1 MEENIYKDLSS
12 PKSKEFEKLL
22 NIEFSKSQ
30 ISEGKIADGTITKI
44 TNKLVFLELPGA
56 KSEGTLDI
64 SEMKLLKEEGD
75 LKVGA
80 KISVLVVKLE
90 DKKGDLIISREKA
103 RKLKSW
109 KQLEKAFENKE
120 EVTGMI
126 VSKIKG
132 GFICE
137 IQSSLCFL
145 PGSQVDLKPLK
156 SVQHLMR
163 QPQKFMIVKCD
174 KIRGNIVVSR
184 RAILENMKNAS
195 KGEVLSKFNE
205 GDIVEGTVK
214 GITDYG
220 VFFDLNEIDCMTHI
234 NECSWSRIGH
244 PEELFTIGQKQKL
257 KIIKIDTENKKIS
270 TSVKML
276 TPDPFET
283 KINDYKVGGTY
294 PATVMKITDYGVFL
308 SLEEGLEGLCHSSEL
323 SHTKKNISVKKL
335 LSLSQKLEVMIMEID
350 VKKRRISL
358 SYKNTQPNPWKKF
371 EKEFPVG
378 SKVEGTIKNITEF
391 ALFVSIKDF
400 NLDAMVH
407 YKDISYEE
415 SEEDLK
421 KYKKDDPITAKV
433 LECNQGNEKI
443 RLGLKQL
450 LPDPLDYF
458 KDKKKK
464 KDIITVI
471 VLEALDNGIKVAPDG
486 CPMKILIKKN
496 QIAID
501 KEDQRTSRYN
511 KGDRVDCMLQDL
523 DLKKRKVSL
532 SIKML
537 EEEQTKEAI
546 KRYGSVDSGRSL
558 PFSDLPK
565 TLMKKSKKEEK

>member
-1 MEENIYKDLSS
+1 MEEIYKDLSS

-22 NIEFSKSQ
+22 NTEFSKSQ

-44 TNKLVFLELPGA
+44 TNKLIFLELPGA

-64 SEMKLLKEEGD
+64 NEMKLLKEEGN
-75 LKVGA
+75 LKVGS

-103 RKLKSW
+103 KKIKSW
-109 KQLEKAFENKE
+109 KQLEKAFENNE
-120 EVTGMI
+120 EVQGRI
-126 VSKIKG
+126 ISKIKG
-132 GFICE
+132 GFVVDV
-137 IQSSLCFL
+137 QSSMCFL
-145 PGSQVDLKPLK
+145 PGSQVDLKPQK
-156 SVQHLMR
+156 NINHLM
-163 QPQKFMIVKCD
+163 QEPLKFMIVKCD

-184 RAILENMKNAS
+184 RAVLENMKNAS
-195 KGEVLSKFNE
+195 KEEVLSKFNE

-220 VFFDLNEIDCMTHI
+220 VFFDLNGIDCMTHI

-276 TPDPFET
+276 TPDPFNT
-283 KINDYKVGGTY
+283 KINNYKVGKIY
-294 PATVMKITDYGVFL
+294 PAEVRKITDYGVFL
-308 SLEEGLEGLCHSSEL
+308 SLEEGLEGLCHQSEL
-323 SHTKKNISVKKL
+323 THIKKNISAKKL
-335 LSLSQKLEVMIMEID
+335 LSLSQKIEVMIMEID

-391 ALFVSIKDF
+391 ALFININDF
-400 NLDAMVH
+400 DLDGMIH

-415 SEEDLK
+415 SVEELE
-421 KYKKDDPITAKV
+421 KYKKNDPITAKV
-433 LECNQGNEKI
+433 LEHNQEKI

-450 LPDPLDYF
+450 LPDPIDYF
-458 KDKKKK
+458 KDKKE

-471 VLEALDNGIKVAPDG
+471 VLETLDNGIKVKPDG

-496 QIAID
+496 QIAIN
-501 KEDQRTSRYN
+501 KEDQRTNRFN
-511 KGDRVDCMLQDL
+511 KGDKVDCMLLDL

-532 SIKML
+532 SIKIL

-558 PFSDLPK
+558 PFAELPK
-565 TLMKKSKKEEK
+565 TLKKKNKTKEK

>member
-1 MEENIYKDLSS
+1 MEEIYKDLSS
-12 PKSKEFEKLL
+12 TKSKEFEKLL
-22 NIEFSKSQ
+22 NTEFSKSQ
-30 ISEGKIADGTITKI
+30 ISEGKITDGIITKI

-64 SEMKLLKEEGD
+64 NEMKLLKEEEN
-75 LKVGA
+75 LKVGS
-80 KISVLVVKLE
+80 KVSVLVVKLE

-103 RKLKSW
+103 KKIKSW
-109 KQLEKAFENKE
+109 KQLEKAFEEKKE
-120 EVTGMI
+120 VQGRI
-126 VSKIKG
+126 ISKIKG
-132 GFICE
+132 GFVVDV
-137 IQSSLCFL
+137 QSSMCFL
-145 PGSQVDLKPLK
+145 PGSQVDLKPQK
-156 SVQHLMR
+156 NINHLMKE
-163 QPQKFMIVKCD
+163 PLKFMIVKCD
-174 KIRGNIVVSR
+174 KVRGNIVVSR

-195 KGEVLSKFNE
+195 KEEVLSKFNE

-220 VFFDLNEIDCMTHI
+220 VFFDLNGIDCMTHI

-276 TPDPFET
+276 TPDPFNT
-283 KINDYKVGGTY
+283 KINNYKVGKIY
-294 PATVMKITDYGVFL
+294 PAEVRKITDYGVFL
-308 SLEEGLEGLCHSSEL
+308 SLEEGLEGLCHQSEL
-323 SHTKKNISVKKL
+323 THIKKNISAKKL
-335 LSLSQKLEVMIMEID
+335 LSLSQKIDVMIMEID

-371 EKEFPVG
+371 EKEFPVD

-391 ALFVSIKDF
+391 ALFININDF
-400 NLDAMVH
+400 DLVGMIH

-415 SEEDLK
+415 SAEELN
-421 KYKKDDPITAKV
+421 KYKKNDPITAKV
-433 LECNQGNEKI
+433 LEHDQEKV

-450 LPDPLDYF
+450 LPDPIDYF
-458 KDKKKK
+458 KDKKK

-471 VLEALDNGIKVAPDG
+471 ILETLDNGIKVKPDG
-486 CPMKILIKKN
+486 CPMKILIKKK
-496 QIAID
+496 QIAVD
-501 KEDQRTSRYN
+501 KEDQRTNRFN
-511 KGDRVDCMLQDL
+511 KGDKVDCMLLDL
-523 DLKKRKVSL
+523 DLRKRKVSL

-558 PFSDLPK
+558 PFAGLPK
-565 TLMKKSKKEEK
+565 TLKKKNETKEK

>member
-1 MEENIYKDLSS
+1 MEEIYKDLSS

-22 NIEFSKSQ
+22 NTEFSKSQ
-30 ISEGKIADGTITKI
+30 ISEGKIVDGTITKI
-44 TNKLVFLELPGA
+44 TNKLIFLELPGA

-64 SEMKLLKEEGD
+64 NEMKLLKEEGN
-75 LKVGA
+75 LKVGS

-103 RKLKSW
+103 KKIKSW
-109 KQLEKAFENKE
+109 KQLEKAFENNE
-120 EVTGMI
+120 EVQGRI
-126 VSKIKG
+126 ISKIKG
-132 GFICE
+132 GFVVD
-137 IQSSLCFL
+137 IQSSMCFL
-145 PGSQVDLKPLK
+145 PGSQVDLKPQK
-156 SVQHLMR
+156 NINHLMKE
-163 QPQKFMIVKCD
+163 PLKFMIVKCD

-184 RAILENMKNAS
+184 RAVLENMKNAS
-195 KGEVLSKFNE
+195 KEEVLSKFNE

-220 VFFDLNEIDCMTHI
+220 VFFDLNGIDCMTHI

-257 KIIKIDTENKKIS
+257 KIIKIDTENKQIS

-276 TPDPFET
+276 TPDPFNT
-283 KINDYKVGGTY
+283 KINNYKVGKIY
-294 PATVMKITDYGVFL
+294 PAEVRKITDYGVFL
-308 SLEEGLEGLCHSSEL
+308 SLEEGLEGLCHQSEL
-323 SHTKKNISVKKL
+323 THIKKNISAKKL
-335 LSLSQKLEVMIMEID
+335 LSLSQKIEVMIMEID

-391 ALFVSIKDF
+391 ALFININDF
-400 NLDAMVH
+400 DLDGMIH

-415 SEEDLK
+415 SVEELE
-421 KYKKDDPITAKV
+421 KYKKNDPITAKV
-433 LECNQGNEKI
+433 LEHNQEKI

-450 LPDPLDYF
+450 LPDPIDYF
-458 KDKKKK
+458 KDKKE

-471 VLEALDNGIKVAPDG
+471 VLETLDNGIKVKPDG

-496 QIAID
+496 QIAIN
-501 KEDQRTSRYN
+501 KEDQRTNRFN
-511 KGDRVDCMLQDL
+511 KGDKVDCMLLDL

-532 SIKML
+532 SIKIL

-558 PFSDLPK
+558 PFAELPK
-565 TLMKKSKKEEK
+565 TLKKKNKTKEK

>member
-1 MEENIYKDLSS
+1 MEEIYKDLSS

-22 NIEFSKSQ
+22 NTEFSKSQ

-44 TNKLVFLELPGA
+44 TNKLIFLELPGA

-64 SEMKLLKEEGD
+64 NEMKLLKEEGN
-75 LKVGA
+75 LKVGS

-103 RKLKSW
+103 KKIKSW
-109 KQLEKAFENKE
+109 KQLEKSFENNE
-120 EVTGMI
+120 EVQGRI
-126 VSKIKG
+126 ISKIKG
-132 GFICE
+132 GFVVD
-137 IQSSLCFL
+137 IQSSMCFL
-145 PGSQVDLKPLK
+145 PGSQVDLKPQK
-156 SVQHLMR
+156 NINHLMKE
-163 QPQKFMIVKCD
+163 PLKFMIVKCD

-184 RAILENMKNAS
+184 RAVLENIKNAS
-195 KGEVLSKFNE
+195 KDEVLSKFNE

-220 VFFDLNEIDCMTHI
+220 VFFDLNGIDCMTHI

-276 TPDPFET
+276 TPDPFNT
-283 KINDYKVGGTY
+283 KINNYKVGKIY
-294 PATVMKITDYGVFL
+294 PAEVRKITDYGVFL
-308 SLEEGLEGLCHSSEL
+308 SLEEGLEGLCHQSEL
-323 SHTKKNISVKKL
+323 THIKKNISAKKL
-335 LSLSQKLEVMIMEID
+335 LSLSQKIEVMIMEID

-391 ALFVSIKDF
+391 ALFININDF
-400 NLDAMVH
+400 DLDGMIH

-415 SEEDLK
+415 SVEELE
-421 KYKKDDPITAKV
+421 KYKKNDPITAKV
-433 LECNQGNEKI
+433 LEHNQEKI

-450 LPDPLDYF
+450 LPDPIDYF
-458 KDKKKK
+458 KDKKE

-471 VLEALDNGIKVAPDG
+471 VLETLDNGIKVKPDG

-496 QIAID
+496 QIAIN
-501 KEDQRTSRYN
+501 KEDQRTNRFN
-511 KGDRVDCMLQDL
+511 KGDKVDCMLLDL

-532 SIKML
+532 SIKIL

-558 PFSDLPK
+558 PFAELPK
-565 TLMKKSKKEEK
+565 TLKKKNKTKEK

>member
-1 MEENIYKDLSS
+1 MEEIYKDLSS

-22 NIEFSKSQ
+22 NTEFSKSQ

-44 TNKLVFLELPGA
+44 TNKLIFLELPGA

-64 SEMKLLKEEGD
+64 NEMKLLKEEGN
-75 LKVGA
+75 LKVGS
-80 KISVLVVKLE
+80 KISVLVVRLE

-103 RKLKSW
+103 KKIKSW
-109 KQLEKAFENKE
+109 KQLEKAFENNE
-120 EVTGMI
+120 EVQGRI
-126 VSKIKG
+126 ISKIKG
-132 GFICE
+132 GFVVDV
-137 IQSSLCFL
+137 QSSMCFL
-145 PGSQVDLKPLK
+145 PGSQVDLKPQK
-156 SVQHLMR
+156 NINHLMKE
-163 QPQKFMIVKCD
+163 PLKFMIVKCD

-184 RAILENMKNAS
+184 RAVLENMKNAS
-195 KGEVLSKFNE
+195 KEEVLNKFNE

-220 VFFDLNEIDCMTHI
+220 VFFDLNGIDCMTHI

-276 TPDPFET
+276 TPDPFNT
-283 KINDYKVGGTY
+283 KINNYKVGKIY
-294 PATVMKITDYGVFL
+294 PAEVRKITDYGVFL
-308 SLEEGLEGLCHSSEL
+308 SLEEGLEGLCHQSEL
-323 SHTKKNISVKKL
+323 THIKKNISAKKL
-335 LSLSQKLEVMIMEID
+335 LSLSQKIEVMIMEID

-391 ALFVSIKDF
+391 ALFVNIND
-400 NLDAMVH
+400 LDLDGMIH

-415 SEEDLK
+415 SVEELE
-421 KYKKDDPITAKV
+421 KYKKNDPITAKV
-433 LECNQGNEKI
+433 LEHNQEKI
-443 RLGLKQL
+443 KLGLKQL
-450 LPDPLDYF
+450 LPDPIDYF
-458 KDKKKK
+458 KNKNK

-471 VLEALDNGIKVAPDG
+471 VLETLDNGIKVKPDG

-496 QIAID
+496 QIAIN
-501 KEDQRTSRYN
+501 KEDQRTNRFN
-511 KGDRVDCMLQDL
+511 KGDKVDCMLLDL

-532 SIKML
+532 SIKIL

-558 PFSDLPK
+558 PFAELPK
-565 TLMKKSKKEEK
+565 TLKKKNKTKEK

>member
-1 MEENIYKDLSS
+1 MEEIYKDLSS

-22 NIEFSKSQ
+22 NTEFSKSQ

-44 TNKLVFLELPGA
+44 TNKLIFLELPGA

-64 SEMKLLKEEGD
+64 NEMKLLKEEGN
-75 LKVGA
+75 LKVGS

-90 DKKGDLIISREKA
+90 DKKGDLVISREKA
-103 RKLKSW
+103 KKIKSW
-109 KQLEKAFENKE
+109 KQLEKAFENNE
-120 EVTGMI
+120 EVQGRI
-126 VSKIKG
+126 ISKIKG
-132 GFICE
+132 GFVVDVR
-137 IQSSLCFL
+137 SSMCFL
-145 PGSQVDLKPLK
+145 PGSQVDLKPQK
-156 SVQHLMR
+156 NINHLMKE
-163 QPQKFMIVKCD
+163 PLKFMIVKCD

-184 RAILENMKNAS
+184 RAVLENMKNAS
-195 KGEVLSKFNE
+195 KEEVLSKFNE

-220 VFFDLNEIDCMTHI
+220 VFFDLNGIDCMTHI
-234 NECSWSRIGH
+234 NECSWSRISH
-244 PEELFTIGQKQKL
+244 PDELFTIGQKQKL

-276 TPDPFET
+276 TPDPFNT
-283 KINDYKVGGTY
+283 KINNYKVGKIY
-294 PATVMKITDYGVFL
+294 PAEVRKITDYGVFL
-308 SLEEGLEGLCHSSEL
+308 SLEEGLEGLCHQSEL
-323 SHTKKNISVKKL
+323 THIKKNISAKKL
-335 LSLSQKLEVMIMEID
+335 LSLSQKIEVMIMEID

-391 ALFVSIKDF
+391 ALFININDF
-400 NLDAMVH
+400 DLDGMIH

-415 SEEDLK
+415 SVEELE
-421 KYKKDDPITAKV
+421 KYKKNDPITAKV
-433 LECNQGNEKI
+433 LEHNQEKI

-450 LPDPLDYF
+450 LPDPIDYF
-458 KDKKKK
+458 KDKKE

-471 VLEALDNGIKVAPDG
+471 VLETLDNGIKVKPDG

-496 QIAID
+496 QIAIN
-501 KEDQRTSRYN
+501 KEDQRTNRFN
-511 KGDRVDCMLQDL
+511 KGDKVDCMLLDL

-558 PFSDLPK
+558 PFAELPK
-565 TLMKKSKKEEK
+565 TLKKKNKTKEK

>member
-1 MEENIYKDLSS
+1 MEEIYKDLSS

-22 NIEFSKSQ
+22 NTEFSKSQ

-44 TNKLVFLELPGA
+44 TNKLIFLELPGA

-64 SEMKLLKEEGD
+64 NEMKLLKEEGN
-75 LKVGA
+75 LKVGS

-103 RKLKSW
+103 KKIKSW
-109 KQLEKAFENKE
+109 KQLEKAFENNE
-120 EVTGMI
+120 EVQGRI
-126 VSKIKG
+126 ISKIKG
-132 GFICE
+132 GFVVDV
-137 IQSSLCFL
+137 QSSMCFL
-145 PGSQVDLKPLK
+145 PGSQVDLKPQK
-156 SVQHLMR
+156 NINHLMKE
-163 QPQKFMIVKCD
+163 PLKFMIVKCD

-184 RAILENMKNAS
+184 RAVLENMKNAS
-195 KGEVLSKFNE
+195 KEEVLSKFNE

-220 VFFDLNEIDCMTHI
+220 VFFDLNGIDCMTHI

-276 TPDPFET
+276 TPDPFNT
-283 KINDYKVGGTY
+283 KINNYKVGKIY
-294 PATVMKITDYGVFL
+294 PAEVRKITDYGVFL
-308 SLEEGLEGLCHSSEL
+308 SLEEGLEGLCHQSEL
-323 SHTKKNISVKKL
+323 THIKKNISAKKL
-335 LSLSQKLEVMIMEID
+335 LSLSQKIEVMIMEID

-391 ALFVSIKDF
+391 ALFININDF
-400 NLDAMVH
+400 DLDGMIH

-415 SEEDLK
+415 SVEELE
-421 KYKKDDPITAKV
+421 KYKKNDPITAKV
-433 LECNQGNEKI
+433 LEYNQEKI

-450 LPDPLDYF
+450 LPDPIDYF
-458 KDKKKK
+458 KDKKK

-471 VLEALDNGIKVAPDG
+471 VLETLDNGIKVKPDG

-496 QIAID
+496 QIAIN
-501 KEDQRTSRYN
+501 KEDQRTNRFN
-511 KGDRVDCMLQDL
+511 KGDKVDCMLLDL

-532 SIKML
+532 SIKIL

-558 PFSDLPK
+558 PFAELPK
-565 TLMKKSKKEEK
+565 TLKKKNKTKEK

>member
-1 MEENIYKDLSS
+1 MEEIYKDLSS

-22 NIEFSKSQ
+22 NTEFSKSQ

-44 TNKLVFLELPGA
+44 TNKLIFLELPGA

-64 SEMKLLKEEGD
+64 NEMKLLKEEGN
-75 LKVGA
+75 LKVGS

-90 DKKGDLIISREKA
+90 DKKGDLVISREKA
-103 RKLKSW
+103 KKIKSW
-109 KQLEKAFENKE
+109 KKLEKAFENNE
-120 EVTGMI
+120 EVQGRI
-126 VSKIKG
+126 ISKIKG
-132 GFICE
+132 GFVVDV
-137 IQSSLCFL
+137 QSSMCFL
-145 PGSQVDLKPLK
+145 PGSQVDLKPQK
-156 SVQHLMR
+156 NINHLMKE
-163 QPQKFMIVKCD
+163 PLKFMIVKCD

-184 RAILENMKNAS
+184 RAVLENIKNAS
-195 KGEVLSKFNE
+195 KEEVLSKFNE

-220 VFFDLNEIDCMTHI
+220 VFFDLNGIDCMTHI

-276 TPDPFET
+276 TPDPFNT
-283 KINDYKVGGTY
+283 KINNYKVGKIY
-294 PATVMKITDYGVFL
+294 PAEVRKITDYGVFL
-308 SLEEGLEGLCHSSEL
+308 SLEEGLEGLCHQSEL
-323 SHTKKNISVKKL
+323 THIKKNISAKKL
-335 LSLSQKLEVMIMEID
+335 LSLSQKIEVMIMEID

-378 SKVEGTIKNITEF
+378 SKVEGTIKSITEF
-391 ALFVSIKDF
+391 ALFININDF
-400 NLDAMVH
+400 DLDGMIH

-415 SEEDLK
+415 SAEELK
-421 KYKKDDPITAKV
+421 KYKKDAPITAKV
-433 LECNQGNEKI
+433 VEHNQEKI

-450 LPDPLDYF
+450 LPDPIDYF
-458 KDKKKK
+458 KDKKE

-471 VLEALDNGIKVAPDG
+471 VLEALDNGIKVKPDG
-486 CPMKILIKKN
+486 CPMEILIKKN
-496 QIAID
+496 QIAIN
-501 KEDQRTSRYN
+501 KEDQRTNRFN
-511 KGDRVDCMLQDL
+511 KGDKVDCMLLDL

-532 SIKML
+532 SIKIL

-546 KRYGSVDSGRSL
+546 KRYGSIDSGKSL
-558 PFSDLPK
+558 PFAELPNTLKKKNK
-565 TLMKKSKKEEK
+565 TKEK

>member
-1 MEENIYKDLSS
+1 MEEIYKDLSS

-22 NIEFSKSQ
+22 NTEFSKSQ

-44 TNKLVFLELPGA
+44 TNKLIFLELPGA

-64 SEMKLLKEEGD
+64 NEMKLLKEEGN
-75 LKVGA
+75 LKVGS

-103 RKLKSW
+103 KKIKSW
-109 KQLEKAFENKE
+109 KQLEKAFENNE
-120 EVTGMI
+120 EVRGRI
-126 VSKIKG
+126 ISKIKG
-132 GFICE
+132 GFVVDV
-137 IQSSLCFL
+137 QSSMCFL
-145 PGSQVDLKPLK
+145 PGSQVDLKPQK
-156 SVQHLMR
+156 NINHLMKE
-163 QPQKFMIVKCD
+163 PLKFMIVKCD

-184 RAILENMKNAS
+184 RAVLENIKNAS
-195 KGEVLSKFNE
+195 KEEVLSKFNE

-220 VFFDLNEIDCMTHI
+220 VFFDLNGIDCMTHI

-276 TPDPFET
+276 TPDPFNT
-283 KINDYKVGGTY
+283 KINNYKVGKIY
-294 PATVMKITDYGVFL
+294 PAEVRKITDYGVFL
-308 SLEEGLEGLCHSSEL
+308 SLEEGLEGLCHQSEL
-323 SHTKKNISVKKL
+323 THIKKNISAKKL
-335 LSLSQKLEVMIMEID
+335 LSLSQKIEVMIMEID

-391 ALFVSIKDF
+391 ALFININDF
-400 NLDAMVH
+400 DLDGMIH

-415 SEEDLK
+415 SVEELE
-421 KYKKDDPITAKV
+421 KYKKNDPITAKV
-433 LECNQGNEKI
+433 LEHNQEKI

-450 LPDPLDYF
+450 LPDPIDYF
-458 KDKKKK
+458 KDKKK

-471 VLEALDNGIKVAPDG
+471 VLETLDNGIKVKPDG

-496 QIAID
+496 QIAIN
-501 KEDQRTSRYN
+501 KEDQRTNRFN
-511 KGDRVDCMLQDL
+511 KGDKVDCMLLDL

-532 SIKML
+532 SIKIL

-558 PFSDLPK
+558 PFAELPK
-565 TLMKKSKKEEK
+565 TLKKKNKTKEK

>member
-1 MEENIYKDLSS
+1 MEEIYKDLSS

-22 NIEFSKSQ
+22 NTEFSKSQ

-44 TNKLVFLELPGA
+44 TNKLIFLELPGA

-64 SEMKLLKEEGD
+64 NEMKLLKEEGN
-75 LKVGA
+75 LKVGS

-103 RKLKSW
+103 KKIKSW
-109 KQLEKAFENKE
+109 KQLEKAFENNE
-120 EVTGMI
+120 EVQGRI
-126 VSKIKG
+126 ISKIKG
-132 GFICE
+132 GFVVD
-137 IQSSLCFL
+137 IQSSMCFL
-145 PGSQVDLKPLK
+145 PGSQVDLKPQK
-156 SVQHLMR
+156 NINHLMKE
-163 QPQKFMIVKCD
+163 PLKFMIVKCD

-184 RAILENMKNAS
+184 RAVLENMKNAN
-195 KGEVLSKFNE
+195 KEEVLSKFNE

-220 VFFDLNEIDCMTHI
+220 VFFDLNGIDCMTHI

-276 TPDPFET
+276 TPDPFNT
-283 KINDYKVGGTY
+283 KINNYKVGKIY
-294 PATVMKITDYGVFL
+294 PAEVRKITDYGVFL
-308 SLEEGLEGLCHSSEL
+308 SLEEGLEGLCHQSEL
-323 SHTKKNISVKKL
+323 THIKKNISAKKL
-335 LSLSQKLEVMIMEID
+335 LSLSQKIEVMIMEID

-391 ALFVSIKDF
+391 ALFININDF
-400 NLDAMVH
+400 DLDGMIH

-415 SEEDLK
+415 SVEELE
-421 KYKKDDPITAKV
+421 KYKKNDPITAKV
-433 LECNQGNEKI
+433 LEHNQEKI

-450 LPDPLDYF
+450 LPDPIDYF
-458 KDKKKK
+458 KDKKE

-471 VLEALDNGIKVAPDG
+471 VLETLDNGIKVKPDG

-496 QIAID
+496 QIAIN
-501 KEDQRTSRYN
+501 KEDQRTNRFN
-511 KGDRVDCMLQDL
+511 KGDKVDCMLLDL

-558 PFSDLPK
+558 PFAELPK
-565 TLMKKSKKEEK
+565 TLKKKNKTKEK

>member
-1 MEENIYKDLSS
+1 MEEIYKNLSS

-22 NIEFSKSQ
+22 NTEFSKSQ

-44 TNKLVFLELPGA
+44 TNKLIFLELPGA

-64 SEMKLLKEEGD
+64 NEMKLLKEEGN
-75 LKVGA
+75 LKVGS

-103 RKLKSW
+103 KKIKSW
-109 KQLEKAFENKE
+109 KQLEKAFENNE
-120 EVTGMI
+120 EVQGRI
-126 VSKIKG
+126 ISKIKG
-132 GFICE
+132 GFVVD
-137 IQSSLCFL
+137 IQSSMCFL
-145 PGSQVDLKPLK
+145 PGSQVDLKPQK
-156 SVQHLMR
+156 NINHLMKE
-163 QPQKFMIVKCD
+163 PLKFMIVKCD

-184 RAILENMKNAS
+184 RAVLENMKNAS
-195 KGEVLSKFNE
+195 KEEVLSKFNE

-220 VFFDLNEIDCMTHI
+220 VFFDLNGIDCMTHI

-276 TPDPFET
+276 TPDPFNT
-283 KINDYKVGGTY
+283 KINNYKVGKIY
-294 PATVMKITDYGVFL
+294 PAEVRKITDYGVFL
-308 SLEEGLEGLCHSSEL
+308 SLEEGLEGLCHQSEL
-323 SHTKKNISVKKL
+323 THIKKNISAKKL
-335 LSLSQKLEVMIMEID
+335 LSLSQKIEVMIMEID

-391 ALFVSIKDF
+391 ALFININDF
-400 NLDAMVH
+400 DLDGMIH

-415 SEEDLK
+415 SVEELE
-421 KYKKDDPITAKV
+421 KYKKNDPITAKV
-433 LECNQGNEKI
+433 LEHNQEKI

-450 LPDPLDYF
+450 LPDPIDYF
-458 KDKKKK
+458 KDKKE

-471 VLEALDNGIKVAPDG
+471 VLETLDNGIKVKPDG

-496 QIAID
+496 QIAIN
-501 KEDQRTSRYN
+501 KEDQRTNRFN
-511 KGDRVDCMLQDL
+511 KGDKVDCMLLDL

-532 SIKML
+532 SIKIL

-558 PFSDLPK
+558 PFAELPK
-565 TLMKKSKKEEK
+565 TLKKKNKTKEK

>member
-1 MEENIYKDLSS
+1 MEEIYKDLSS

-22 NIEFSKSQ
+22 NTEFSKSQ

-44 TNKLVFLELPGA
+44 TNKLIFLELPGA

-64 SEMKLLKEEGD
+64 NEMKLLKEEGN
-75 LKVGA
+75 LKVGS

-103 RKLKSW
+103 KKIKSW
-109 KQLEKAFENKE
+109 KQLEKAFENNE
-120 EVTGMI
+120 EVQGRI
-126 VSKIKG
+126 ISKIKG
-132 GFICE
+132 GFVVD
-137 IQSSLCFL
+137 IQSSMCFL

-156 SVQHLMR
+156 NINHLMKE
-163 QPQKFMIVKCD
+163 PLKFMIVKCD

-184 RAILENMKNAS
+184 RAVLENIMNTS
-195 KGEVLSKFNE
+195 KKEVLSKFDE

-220 VFFDLNEIDCMTHI
+220 VFFDLNGIDCMTHI

-276 TPDPFET
+276 TPDPFNT
-283 KINDYKVGGTY
+283 KINNYKVGKIY
-294 PATVMKITDYGVFL
+294 PAEVRKITDYGVFL
-308 SLEEGLEGLCHSSEL
+308 SLEEGLEGLCHQSEL
-323 SHTKKNISVKKL
+323 THIKKNISAKKL
-335 LSLSQKLEVMIMEID
+335 LSLSQKIEVMIMEID

-391 ALFVSIKDF
+391 ALFININDF
-400 NLDAMVH
+400 DLDGMIY

-415 SEEDLK
+415 SVEELG
-421 KYKKDDPITAKV
+421 KYKKNDPITAKV
-433 LECNQGNEKI
+433 LEHNHEKI
-443 RLGLKQL
+443 RLGLKQF
-450 LPDPLDYF
+450 LPDPIDYF
-458 KDKKKK
+458 KDKKK

-471 VLEALDNGIKVAPDG
+471 VLETLDNGIKVKPDG

-496 QIAID
+496 QIAIN
-501 KEDQRTSRYN
+501 KEDQRTNRFN
-511 KGDRVDCMLQDL
+511 KGDKVDCMLLDL

-532 SIKML
+532 SIKIL

-558 PFSDLPK
+558 PFAELPK
-565 TLMKKSKKEEK
+565 TLKKKNKTKEK

>member
-1 MEENIYKDLSS
+1 MEEIYKDLSS

-22 NIEFSKSQ
+22 NTEFSKSQ

-44 TNKLVFLELPGA
+44 TNKLIFLELPGA

-64 SEMKLLKEEGD
+64 NEMKLLKEEGN
-75 LKVGA
+75 LKVGS

-103 RKLKSW
+103 KKIKSW
-109 KQLEKAFENKE
+109 KQLEKAFENNE
-120 EVTGMI
+120 EVQGRI
-126 VSKIKG
+126 ISKIKG
-132 GFICE
+132 GFVVD
-137 IQSSLCFL
+137 IQSSMCFL

-156 SVQHLMR
+156 NINHLMKE
-163 QPQKFMIVKCD
+163 PLKFMIVKCD

-184 RAILENMKNAS
+184 RAVLENIMNTS
-195 KGEVLSKFNE
+195 KKEVLSKFDE

-220 VFFDLNEIDCMTHI
+220 VFFDLNGIDCMTHI

-270 TSVKML
+270 TSVKKL
-276 TPDPFET
+276 TPDPFNT
-283 KINDYKVGGTY
+283 KINNYKVGKIY
-294 PATVMKITDYGVFL
+294 PAEVLKITDYGVFL
-308 SLEEGLEGLCHSSEL
+308 ALEEGLEGLCHQSEL
-323 SHTKKNISVKKL
+323 THIKKNISAKKL
-335 LSLSQKLEVMIMEID
+335 LSLSQKIEVMIMEID

-391 ALFVSIKDF
+391 ALFININDF
-400 NLDAMVH
+400 DLDGMIY
-407 YKDISYEE
+407 YKDISYEQ
-415 SEEDLK
+415 SVEELG
-421 KYKKDDPITAKV
+421 KYKKNDPITAKV
-433 LECNQGNEKI
+433 LEHNQEKI

-450 LPDPLDYF
+450 LPDPIDYF
-458 KDKKKK
+458 KDKKK

-471 VLEALDNGIKVAPDG
+471 VLETLDNGIKVKPDG

-496 QIAID
+496 QIAIN
-501 KEDQRTSRYN
+501 KEDQRTNRFN
-511 KGDRVDCMLQDL
+511 KGDKVDCMLLDL

-532 SIKML
+532 SIKIL

-558 PFSDLPK
+558 PFAELPK
-565 TLMKKSKKEEK
+565 TLKKKNKTKEK

>member
-1 MEENIYKDLSS
+1 
-12 PKSKEFEKLL
+12 
-22 NIEFSKSQ
+22 
-30 ISEGKIADGTITKI
+30 
-44 TNKLVFLELPGA
+44 
-56 KSEGTLDI
+56 
-64 SEMKLLKEEGD
+64 
-75 LKVGA
+75 
-80 KISVLVVKLE
+80 VV
-90 DKKGDLIISREKA
+90 D
-103 RKLKSW
+103 
-109 KQLEKAFENKE
+109 
-120 EVTGMI
+120 V
-126 VSKIKG
+126 
-132 GFICE
+132 
-137 IQSSLCFL
+137 QSSMCFL
-145 PGSQVDLKPLK
+145 PGSQVDLKPQK
-156 SVQHLMR
+156 NINHLM
-163 QPQKFMIVKCD
+163 QEPLKFMIVKCD

-195 KGEVLSKFNE
+195 KEEVLSRFNE

-220 VFFDLNEIDCMTHI
+220 VFFDLNGIDCMTHI

-276 TPDPFET
+276 TPDPFNT
-283 KINDYKVGGTY
+283 KINNYKVGKIY
-294 PATVMKITDYGVFL
+294 PAEVRKITDYGVFL
-308 SLEEGLEGLCHSSEL
+308 SLEEGLEGLCHQSEL
-323 SHTKKNISVKKL
+323 THIKKNISAKKL
-335 LSLSQKLEVMIMEID
+335 LSLSQKIEVMIMEID

-391 ALFVSIKDF
+391 ALFININDF
-400 NLDAMVH
+400 DLDGMIH

-415 SEEDLK
+415 SVEELE
-421 KYKKDDPITAKV
+421 KYKKNDPITAKV
-433 LECNQGNEKI
+433 LEHNQEKI

-450 LPDPLDYF
+450 LPDPIDYF
-458 KDKKKK
+458 KDKKE

-471 VLEALDNGIKVAPDG
+471 VLETLDNGIKVKPDG

-496 QIAID
+496 QIAIN
-501 KEDQRTSRYN
+501 KEDQRTNRFN
-511 KGDRVDCMLQDL
+511 KGDKVDCMLLDL

-532 SIKML
+532 SIKIL

-558 PFSDLPK
+558 PFAELPK
-565 TLMKKSKKEEK
+565 TLKKKNKTKEK

>member
-1 MEENIYKDLSS
+1 MEEIYKDLSS

-22 NIEFSKSQ
+22 NTEFSKSQ

-44 TNKLVFLELPGA
+44 TNKLIFLELPGA

-64 SEMKLLKEEGD
+64 NEMKLLKEEGN
-75 LKVGA
+75 LKVGS

-103 RKLKSW
+103 KKIKSW
-109 KQLEKAFENKE
+109 KQLEKAFENNE
-120 EVTGMI
+120 EVQGRI
-126 VSKIKG
+126 ISKIKG
-132 GFICE
+132 GFVVD

-145 PGSQVDLKPLK
+145 PGSQVDLKPQK
-156 SVQHLMR
+156 NINHLMKE
-163 QPQKFMIVKCD
+163 PLKFMIVKCD

-184 RAILENMKNAS
+184 RAVLENMKNAS
-195 KGEVLSKFNE
+195 KEEVLSKFNE

-220 VFFDLNEIDCMTHI
+220 VFFDLNGIDCMTHI

-276 TPDPFET
+276 TPDPFNT
-283 KINDYKVGGTY
+283 KINNYKVGKIY
-294 PATVMKITDYGVFL
+294 PAEVRKITDYGVFL
-308 SLEEGLEGLCHSSEL
+308 SLEEGLEGLCHQSEL
-323 SHTKKNISVKKL
+323 THIKKNISAKKL
-335 LSLSQKLEVMIMEID
+335 LSLSQKIEVMIMEID

-391 ALFVSIKDF
+391 ALFININDFDLDGMIHLKD
-400 NLDAMVH
+400 V
-407 YKDISYEE
+407 SYENSVKE
-415 SEEDLK
+415 FE
-421 KYKKDDPITAKV
+421 KYKINDPITARV
-433 LECNQGNEKI
+433 LEHDQEKI

-450 LPDPLDYF
+450 LPDPIDYF
-458 KDKKKK
+458 KDKKE

-471 VLEALDNGIKVAPDG
+471 VLETLDNGIKVKPDG

-496 QIAID
+496 QIAIN
-501 KEDQRTSRYN
+501 KEDQRTNRFN
-511 KGDRVDCMLQDL
+511 KGDKVDCMLLDL

-558 PFSDLPK
+558 PFAELPK
-565 TLMKKSKKEEK
+565 TLKKKNKTKEK

>member
-1 MEENIYKDLSS
+1 MEEIYKDLSS

-22 NIEFSKSQ
+22 NTEFSKSQ

-44 TNKLVFLELPGA
+44 TNKLIFLELPGA

-64 SEMKLLKEEGD
+64 NEMKLLKEEGN
-75 LKVGA
+75 LKVGS

-103 RKLKSW
+103 KKIKSW
-109 KQLEKAFENKE
+109 KQLEKAFENNE
-120 EVTGMI
+120 EVQGRI
-126 VSKIKG
+126 ISKIKG
-132 GFICE
+132 GFVVDV
-137 IQSSLCFL
+137 QSSMCFL
-145 PGSQVDLKPLK
+145 PGSQVDLKPQK
-156 SVQHLMR
+156 NINHLMKE
-163 QPQKFMIVKCD
+163 PLKFMIVKCD

-184 RAILENMKNAS
+184 RAVLENIMKTS
-195 KGEVLSKFNE
+195 KEEVLSKFDE

-220 VFFDLNEIDCMTHI
+220 VFFDLNGIDCMTHI

-270 TSVKML
+270 TSVKKL
-276 TPDPFET
+276 TPDPFNT
-283 KINDYKVGGTY
+283 KINNYKVGKIY
-294 PATVMKITDYGVFL
+294 PAEVLKITDYGVFL
-308 SLEEGLEGLCHSSEL
+308 ALEEGLEGLCHQSEL
-323 SHTKKNISVKKL
+323 THIKKNISTKKL
-335 LSLSQKLEVMIMEID
+335 LSLSQKIEVMIMEID

-378 SKVEGTIKNITEF
+378 CKVEGTIKNITEF
-391 ALFVSIKDF
+391 ALFININDF
-400 NLDAMVH
+400 DLDGMIY

-415 SEEDLK
+415 SVEELG
-421 KYKKDDPITAKV
+421 KYKKNDPITAKV
-433 LECNQGNEKI
+433 LEHNQEKI

-450 LPDPLDYF
+450 LPDPIDYF
-458 KDKKKK
+458 KDKKK

-471 VLEALDNGIKVAPDG
+471 VLETLDNGIKVKPDG

-496 QIAID
+496 QIAIN
-501 KEDQRTSRYN
+501 KEDQRTNRFN
-511 KGDRVDCMLQDL
+511 KGDKVDCMLLDL

-532 SIKML
+532 SIKIL

-558 PFSDLPK
+558 PFAELPK
-565 TLMKKSKKEEK
+565 TLKKKNKTKEK

>member
-1 MEENIYKDLSS
+1 MEEIYKDLSS

-22 NIEFSKSQ
+22 NTEFSKSQ

-44 TNKLVFLELPGA
+44 TNKLIFLELPGA

-64 SEMKLLKEEGD
+64 NEMKLLKEEGN
-75 LKVGA
+75 LKVGS
-80 KISVLVVKLE
+80 KMSVLVVKLE

-103 RKLKSW
+103 KKIKSW
-109 KQLEKAFENKE
+109 KQLEKAFENNE
-120 EVTGMI
+120 EVQGRI
-126 VSKIKG
+126 ISKIKG
-132 GFICE
+132 GFVVD
-137 IQSSLCFL
+137 IQSSMCFL
-145 PGSQVDLKPLK
+145 PGSQVDLKPQK
-156 SVQHLMR
+156 NINHLMKE
-163 QPQKFMIVKCD
+163 PLKFMIVKCD

-184 RAILENMKNAS
+184 RAVLENMKNAN
-195 KGEVLSKFNE
+195 KEEVLNKFNE

-220 VFFDLNEIDCMTHI
+220 VFFDLNGIDCMTHI

-276 TPDPFET
+276 TPDPFNT
-283 KINDYKVGGTY
+283 KINNYKVGKIY
-294 PATVMKITDYGVFL
+294 PAEVRKITDYGVFL
-308 SLEEGLEGLCHSSEL
+308 SFEEGLEGLCHQSEL
-323 SHTKKNISVKKL
+323 THIKKNISAKKL
-335 LSLSQKLEVMIMEID
+335 LSLSQKIEVMIMEID

-391 ALFVSIKDF
+391 ALFININDF
-400 NLDAMVH
+400 DLDGMIH

-415 SEEDLK
+415 SVEELK
-421 KYKKDDPITAKV
+421 KYKKNDPITAKV
-433 LECNQGNEKI
+433 LEHNQEKI

-450 LPDPLDYF
+450 LPDPIDYF
-458 KDKKKK
+458 KDKKK

-471 VLEALDNGIKVAPDG
+471 VLETLDNGIKVKPDG

-496 QIAID
+496 QIAIN
-501 KEDQRTSRYN
+501 KEDQRTNRFN
-511 KGDRVDCMLQDL
+511 KGDKVDCMLLDL

-532 SIKML
+532 SIKIL

-558 PFSDLPK
+558 PFAELPK
-565 TLMKKSKKEEK
+565 TLKKKNKTKEK

>member
-1 MEENIYKDLSS
+1 MKEIYKDLSS
-12 PKSKEFEKLL
+12 PKSKEFEQLL
-22 NIEFSKSQ
+22 NTEFSKSQ
-30 ISEGKIADGTITKI
+30 IFEGKIADGTITKI
-44 TNKLVFLELPGA
+44 TNKLIFLELPGA

-64 SEMKLLKEEGD
+64 NEMKLLKEEEN
-75 LKVGA
+75 LKVGS

-103 RKLKSW
+103 KKIKSW
-109 KQLEKAFENKE
+109 KQLEKAFENNE
-120 EVTGMI
+120 EVQGRI
-126 VSKIKG
+126 ISKIKG
-132 GFICE
+132 GFVVDV
-137 IQSSLCFL
+137 QSSMCFL
-145 PGSQVDLKPLK
+145 PGSQVDLKPQK
-156 SVQHLMR
+156 NINHLMKE
-163 QPQKFMIVKCD
+163 PLKFMIVKCD

-184 RAILENMKNAS
+184 RAVLENIKNAS
-195 KGEVLSKFNE
+195 KEEVLSKFNE

-220 VFFDLNEIDCMTHI
+220 VFFDLNGIDCMTHI

-276 TPDPFET
+276 TPDPFNT
-283 KINDYKVGGTY
+283 KINNYKVGKIY
-294 PATVMKITDYGVFL
+294 PAEVRKITDYGVFL
-308 SLEEGLEGLCHSSEL
+308 SLEEGLEGLCHQSEL
-323 SHTKKNISVKKL
+323 THIKKNISAKKL
-335 LSLSQKLEVMIMEID
+335 LSLSQKIEVMIMEID

-391 ALFVSIKDF
+391 ALFININDF
-400 NLDAMVH
+400 DLDGMIH

-415 SEEDLK
+415 SVEELE
-421 KYKKDDPITAKV
+421 KYKKNDLITAKV
-433 LECNQGNEKI
+433 LEHNQEKI

-450 LPDPLDYF
+450 LPDPIDYF
-458 KDKKKK
+458 KDKKE

-471 VLEALDNGIKVAPDG
+471 VLETLDNGIKVKPDG
-486 CPMKILIKKN
+486 CPIKILIKKN
-496 QIAID
+496 QIAIN
-501 KEDQRTSRYN
+501 KEDQRTNRFN
-511 KGDRVDCMLQDL
+511 KGDKVDCMLLDL

-532 SIKML
+532 SIKIL

-558 PFSDLPK
+558 PFAELPK
-565 TLMKKSKKEEK
+565 TLKKKNKTKEK

>member
-1 MEENIYKDLSS
+1 MEEIYKDLSS

-22 NIEFSKSQ
+22 NTEFSKSQ

-44 TNKLVFLELPGA
+44 TNKLIFLELPGA

-64 SEMKLLKEEGD
+64 NEMKLLKEEGN
-75 LKVGA
+75 LKVGS

-103 RKLKSW
+103 KKIKSW
-109 KQLEKAFENKE
+109 KQLEKAFENNKE
-120 EVTGMI
+120 VQGRI
-126 VSKIKG
+126 ISKIKG
-132 GFICE
+132 GFVVD
-137 IQSSLCFL
+137 IQSSMCFL
-145 PGSQVDLKPLK
+145 PGSQVDLKPQK
-156 SVQHLMR
+156 NINHLMNE
-163 QPQKFMIVKCD
+163 PLKFMIVKCD

-184 RAILENMKNAS
+184 RAVLENIKNAS
-195 KGEVLSKFNE
+195 KEEVLSKFNE

-220 VFFDLNEIDCMTHI
+220 VFFDLNGIDCMTHI

-276 TPDPFET
+276 TPDPFNT
-283 KINDYKVGGTY
+283 KINNYKVGKIY
-294 PATVMKITDYGVFL
+294 PAEVRKITDYGVFL
-308 SLEEGLEGLCHSSEL
+308 SLEEGLEGLCHQSEL
-323 SHTKKNISVKKL
+323 THIKKNISAKKL
-335 LSLSQKLEVMIMEID
+335 LSLSQKIEVMIMEID

-391 ALFVSIKDF
+391 ALFININDF
-400 NLDAMVH
+400 DLDGMIH

-415 SEEDLK
+415 SVEELE
-421 KYKKDDPITAKV
+421 KYKKNDLITAKV
-433 LECNQGNEKI
+433 LENNQEKI

-450 LPDPLDYF
+450 LPDPIDYF
-458 KDKKKK
+458 KDKKK

-471 VLEALDNGIKVAPDG
+471 VLETLDNGIKVKPDG

-496 QIAID
+496 QIAIN
-501 KEDQRTSRYN
+501 KEDQRTNRFN
-511 KGDRVDCMLQDL
+511 KGDKVDCMLLDL

-558 PFSDLPK
+558 PFAGLPK
-565 TLMKKSKKEEK
+565 ALKKKGKKEEK

>member
-1 MEENIYKDLSS
+1 MEEIYKDLSS

-22 NIEFSKSQ
+22 NSEFSKSQ

-44 TNKLVFLELPGA
+44 TNKLIFLELPGA

-64 SEMKLLKEEGD
+64 NEMKLLKEEGN
-75 LKVGA
+75 LKVGS

-103 RKLKSW
+103 KKIKSW
-109 KQLEKAFENKE
+109 KQLEKAFENNE
-120 EVTGMI
+120 EVQGRI
-126 VSKIKG
+126 ISKIKG
-132 GFICE
+132 GFVVN
-137 IQSSLCFL
+137 IQSSMCFL
-145 PGSQVDLKPLK
+145 PGSQVDLKPQK
-156 SVQHLMR
+156 NINHLMKE
-163 QPQKFMIVKCD
+163 PLKFMIVKCD

-184 RAILENMKNAS
+184 RAVLENMKNAS
-195 KGEVLSKFNE
+195 KEEVLSKFNE

-220 VFFDLNEIDCMTHI
+220 VFFDLNGIDCMTHI

-276 TPDPFET
+276 TPDPFNT
-283 KINDYKVGGTY
+283 KINNYKVGKIY
-294 PATVMKITDYGVFL
+294 PAEVRKITDYGVFL
-308 SLEEGLEGLCHSSEL
+308 SLEEGLEGLCHQSEL
-323 SHTKKNISVKKL
+323 THIKKNISAKKL
-335 LSLSQKLEVMIMEID
+335 LSLSQKIEVMIMEID

-391 ALFVSIKDF
+391 ALFININDF
-400 NLDAMVH
+400 DLDGMIH

-415 SEEDLK
+415 SAEELE
-421 KYKKDDPITAKV
+421 KYKKNDPITAKV
-433 LECNQGNEKI
+433 LEHNQEKI

-450 LPDPLDYF
+450 LPDPIDYF
-458 KDKKKK
+458 KDKKK

-471 VLEALDNGIKVAPDG
+471 VLETLDNGIKVKPDG
-486 CPMKILIKKN
+486 CPMEILIKKN
-496 QIAID
+496 QIAIN
-501 KEDQRTSRYN
+501 KEDQRTNRFN
-511 KGDRVDCMLQDL
+511 KGDKVDCMLLDL

-558 PFSDLPK
+558 PFAELPK
-565 TLMKKSKKEEK
+565 TLKKKNKTKEK

>member
-1 MEENIYKDLSS
+1 MEEIYKDLSS

-22 NIEFSKSQ
+22 NTEFSKSQ

-44 TNKLVFLELPGA
+44 TNKLIFLELPGA

-64 SEMKLLKEEGD
+64 NEMKLLKEEGN
-75 LKVGA
+75 LKVGS

-103 RKLKSW
+103 KKIKSW
-109 KQLEKAFENKE
+109 KQLEKAFENNE
-120 EVTGMI
+120 EVQGRI
-126 VSKIKG
+126 ISKIKG
-132 GFICE
+132 GFVVD
-137 IQSSLCFL
+137 IQSSMCFL
-145 PGSQVDLKPLK
+145 PGSQVDLKPQK
-156 SVQHLMR
+156 NINHLMKE
-163 QPQKFMIVKCD
+163 PLKFMIVKCD

-184 RAILENMKNAS
+184 RAVLENIKNAS
-195 KGEVLSKFNE
+195 KDEVLSKFNE

-220 VFFDLNEIDCMTHI
+220 VFFDLNGIDCMTHI

-276 TPDPFET
+276 TPDPFNT
-283 KINDYKVGGTY
+283 KINNYKVGKIY
-294 PATVMKITDYGVFL
+294 PAEVRKITDYGVFL
-308 SLEEGLEGLCHSSEL
+308 SLEEGLEGLCHQSEL
-323 SHTKKNISVKKL
+323 THIKKNISAKKL
-335 LSLSQKLEVMIMEID
+335 LSLSQKIEVMIMEID

-391 ALFVSIKDF
+391 ALFININDF
-400 NLDAMVH
+400 DLDGMIH

-415 SEEDLK
+415 SVEELE
-421 KYKKDDPITAKV
+421 KYKKNDPITAKV
-433 LECNQGNEKI
+433 LEHNQEKI

-450 LPDPLDYF
+450 LQDPIDYF
-458 KDKKKK
+458 KDKKE

-471 VLEALDNGIKVAPDG
+471 VLETLDNGIKVKPDG

-496 QIAID
+496 QIAIN
-501 KEDQRTSRYN
+501 KEDQRTNRFN
-511 KGDRVDCMLQDL
+511 KGDKVDCMLLDL

-532 SIKML
+532 SIKIL

-558 PFSDLPK
+558 PFAELPK
-565 TLMKKSKKEEK
+565 TLKKKNKTKEK

>member
-1 MEENIYKDLSS
+1 MEEIYKDLSS

-22 NIEFSKSQ
+22 NTEFSKSQ

-44 TNKLVFLELPGA
+44 TNKLIFLELPGA

-64 SEMKLLKEEGD
+64 NEMKLLKEEEN
-75 LKVGA
+75 LKVGS

-103 RKLKSW
+103 KKIKSW
-109 KQLEKAFENKE
+109 KQLEKAFENNE
-120 EVTGMI
+120 EVQGRI
-126 VSKIKG
+126 ISKIKG
-132 GFICE
+132 GFVVD
-137 IQSSLCFL
+137 IQSSMCFL
-145 PGSQVDLKPLK
+145 PGSQVDLKPQK
-156 SVQHLMR
+156 NINHLMKE
-163 QPQKFMIVKCD
+163 PLKFMIVKCD

-184 RAILENMKNAS
+184 RAVLENIKNAS
-195 KGEVLSKFNE
+195 KEEVLSKFNE

-220 VFFDLNEIDCMTHI
+220 VFFDLNGMDCMTHI

-276 TPDPFET
+276 TPDPFNT
-283 KINDYKVGGTY
+283 KINNYKVGKIY
-294 PATVMKITDYGVFL
+294 PAEVRKITDYGVFL
-308 SLEEGLEGLCHSSEL
+308 SLEEGLEGLCHQSEL
-323 SHTKKNISVKKL
+323 THNKKNISAKKL
-335 LSLSQKLEVMIMEID
+335 LSLSQKIKVMIMEID

-391 ALFVSIKDF
+391 ALFININDF
-400 NLDAMVH
+400 DLDGMIH

-415 SEEDLK
+415 SVEELE
-421 KYKKDDPITAKV
+421 KYKKNDPITAKV
-433 LECNQGNEKI
+433 LEHNQEKI

-450 LPDPLDYF
+450 LPDPIDYF
-458 KDKKKK
+458 KDKKE

-471 VLEALDNGIKVAPDG
+471 VLETLDNGIKVKPDG
-486 CPMKILIKKN
+486 CPIKILIKKN
-496 QIAID
+496 QIAIN
-501 KEDQRTSRYN
+501 KEDQRTNRFN
-511 KGDRVDCMLQDL
+511 KGDKVDCMLLDL

-532 SIKML
+532 SIKIL

-546 KRYGSVDSGRSL
+546 KKYGSVDSGRSL
-558 PFSDLPK
+558 PFAELPK
-565 TLMKKSKKEEK
+565 TLKEKNKTKEK

>member
-1 MEENIYKDLSS
+1 MEEIYKDLSS

-22 NIEFSKSQ
+22 NTEFSKSQ

-44 TNKLVFLELPGA
+44 TNKLIFLELPGA

-64 SEMKLLKEEGD
+64 NEMKLLKEEGN
-75 LKVGA
+75 LKVGS

-120 EVTGMI
+120 EVQGQI

-132 GFICE
+132 GFVVDV
-137 IQSSLCFL
+137 QSSLCFL

-156 SVQHLMR
+156 NISHLMKE
-163 QPQKFMIVKCD
+163 PQRFMIVKCD

-195 KGEVLSKFNE
+195 KEEVLSKFNE

-220 VFFDLNEIDCMTHI
+220 VFFDLNGIDCMTHI

-276 TPDPFET
+276 TPDPFNT
-283 KINDYKVGGTY
+283 KINNYKVGKIY
-294 PATVMKITDYGVFL
+294 PAEVRKITDYGAFL
-308 SLEEGLEGLCHSSEL
+308 SLEEGLEGLCHQSEL
-323 SHTKKNISVKKL
+323 THIKKNISAKKL
-335 LSLSQKLEVMIMEID
+335 LSLSQKIEVMIMEID

-391 ALFVSIKDF
+391 ALFININDF
-400 NLDAMVH
+400 DLDGMIH

-415 SEEDLK
+415 SVEELE
-421 KYKKDDPITAKV
+421 KYKKNDPITAKV
-433 LECNQGNEKI
+433 LEHNQEKI

-450 LPDPLDYF
+450 LPDPIDYF
-458 KDKKKK
+458 KDKKE

-471 VLEALDNGIKVAPDG
+471 VLETLDNGIKVAPDG

-501 KEDQRTSRYN
+501 KEDQRTNRFN
-511 KGDRVDCMLQDL
+511 KGDKVDCMLLDL

-558 PFSDLPK
+558 PFAELPK
-565 TLMKKSKKEEK
+565 TLKKKGNKEEK

>member
-1 MEENIYKDLSS
+1 MEEIYKDLSS

-22 NIEFSKSQ
+22 NTEFSKSQ

-44 TNKLVFLELPGA
+44 TNKLIFLELPGA

-64 SEMKLLKEEGD
+64 NEMKLLKEEGN
-75 LKVGA
+75 LKVGS

-103 RKLKSW
+103 KKIKSW
-109 KQLEKAFENKE
+109 KRLEKAFENNE
-120 EVTGMI
+120 EVQGRI
-126 VSKIKG
+126 ISKIKG
-132 GFICE
+132 GFVVDV
-137 IQSSLCFL
+137 QSSMCFL
-145 PGSQVDLKPLK
+145 PGSQVDLKPQK
-156 SVQHLMR
+156 NINHLMKE
-163 QPQKFMIVKCD
+163 PLKFMIVKCD

-184 RAILENMKNAS
+184 RAVLETMKNAS
-195 KGEVLSKFNE
+195 KEEVLSKFNE

-220 VFFDLNEIDCMTHI
+220 VFFDLNGIDCMTHI

-283 KINDYKVGGTY
+283 KINNYEVGKIY
-294 PATVMKITDYGVFL
+294 PAEVRKITDYGVFL
-308 SLEEGLEGLCHSSEL
+308 SLEEGLEGLCHQSEL
-323 SHTKKNISVKKL
+323 THIKKNISAKKL
-335 LSLSQKLEVMIMEID
+335 LSLSQKIEVMIMEID

-391 ALFVSIKDF
+391 ALFININNFD
-400 NLDAMVH
+400 LDGMIH
-407 YKDISYEE
+407 YNDISYEE
-415 SEEDLK
+415 SVGELE
-421 KYKKDDPITAKV
+421 KYKKNDPITAKV
-433 LECNQGNEKI
+433 LEHNQEKI

-450 LPDPLDYF
+450 LPDPIDYF
-458 KDKKKK
+458 KDKKK

-471 VLEALDNGIKVAPDG
+471 VLETLDNGIKVKPDG

-496 QIAID
+496 QIAIN
-501 KEDQRTSRYN
+501 KEDQRTNRFN
-511 KGDRVDCMLQDL
+511 KGDKVDCMLLDL

-558 PFSDLPK
+558 PFAELPK
-565 TLMKKSKKEEK
+565 TLKKKNKTKEK

>member
-1 MEENIYKDLSS
+1 MEEIYKDLSS

-22 NIEFSKSQ
+22 NTEFSKSQ

-44 TNKLVFLELPGA
+44 TNKLIFLELPGA

-64 SEMKLLKEEGD
+64 NEMKLLKEEGN
-75 LKVGA
+75 LKVGS

-103 RKLKSW
+103 KKIKSW
-109 KQLEKAFENKE
+109 KQLEKAFENNE
-120 EVTGMI
+120 EVQGRI
-126 VSKIKG
+126 ISKIKG
-132 GFICE
+132 GFVVDV
-137 IQSSLCFL
+137 QSSMCFL
-145 PGSQVDLKPLK
+145 PGSQVDLKPQK
-156 SVQHLMR
+156 NINHLMKE
-163 QPQKFMIVKCD
+163 PLKFMIVKCD

-184 RAILENMKNAS
+184 RAVLENMKNAS
-195 KGEVLSKFNE
+195 KEEVLNKFNE

-220 VFFDLNEIDCMTHI
+220 VFFDLNGIDCMTHI

-276 TPDPFET
+276 TPDPFNT
-283 KINDYKVGGTY
+283 KINNYKVGKIY
-294 PATVMKITDYGVFL
+294 PAEVRKITDYGVFL
-308 SLEEGLEGLCHSSEL
+308 SLEEGLEGLCHQSEL
-323 SHTKKNISVKKL
+323 THIKKNISAKKL
-335 LSLSQKLEVMIMEID
+335 LSLSQKIEVMIMEID

-391 ALFVSIKDF
+391 ALFININDF
-400 NLDAMVH
+400 DLDGMIH

-415 SEEDLK
+415 SVEELE
-421 KYKKDDPITAKV
+421 KYKKNDPITAKV
-433 LECNQGNEKI
+433 LEHNQEKI

-450 LPDPLDYF
+450 LPDPIDYF
-458 KDKKKK
+458 KDKKK

-471 VLEALDNGIKVAPDG
+471 VLETLDNGIKVKPDG

-496 QIAID
+496 QIAIN
-501 KEDQRTSRYN
+501 KEDQRTNRFN
-511 KGDRVDCMLQDL
+511 KGDKVDCMLLDL

-532 SIKML
+532 SIKIL

-558 PFSDLPK
+558 PFAELPK
-565 TLMKKSKKEEK
+565 ALKKKNKTKEK

>member
-1 MEENIYKDLSS
+1 MEEIYKNLSS

-22 NIEFSKSQ
+22 NTEFSKSQ

-44 TNKLVFLELPGA
+44 TNKLIFLELPGA

-64 SEMKLLKEEGD
+64 NEMKLLKEEGN
-75 LKVGA
+75 LKLGS
-80 KISVLVVKLE
+80 KIPVLVVKLE
-90 DKKGDLIISREKA
+90 DKKGDLVISREKA
-103 RKLKSW
+103 KKIKSW
-109 KQLEKAFENKE
+109 KQLEKAFENNE
-120 EVTGMI
+120 EVQGRI
-126 VSKIKG
+126 ISKIKG
-132 GFICE
+132 GFVVDV
-137 IQSSLCFL
+137 QSSMCFL
-145 PGSQVDLKPLK
+145 PGSQVDLKPQK
-156 SVQHLMR
+156 NINHLMKE
-163 QPQKFMIVKCD
+163 PLKFMIVKCD
-174 KIRGNIVVSR
+174 KIRGNIVLSR
-184 RAILENMKNAS
+184 RAVLENIKSAS
-195 KGEVLSKFNE
+195 KEEVLSKFNE

-220 VFFDLNEIDCMTHI
+220 VFFDLNGIDCMTHI

-276 TPDPFET
+276 TPDPFNT
-283 KINDYKVGGTY
+283 KINNYKVGKIY
-294 PATVMKITDYGVFL
+294 PAEVRKITDYGVFL
-308 SLEEGLEGLCHSSEL
+308 SLEEGLEGLCHQSEL
-323 SHTKKNISVKKL
+323 THIKKNISAKKL
-335 LSLSQKLEVMIMEID
+335 LSLSQKIEVMIMEID

-391 ALFVSIKDF
+391 ALFININDF
-400 NLDAMVH
+400 DLDGMIH

-415 SEEDLK
+415 SVEELE
-421 KYKKDDPITAKV
+421 KYKKNDPITAKV
-433 LECNQGNEKI
+433 LEHNQEKI

-450 LPDPLDYF
+450 LPDPIDYF
-458 KDKKKK
+458 KDKKE

-471 VLEALDNGIKVAPDG
+471 VLETLDNGIKVKPDG

-496 QIAID
+496 QIAIN
-501 KEDQRTSRYN
+501 KEDQRTNRFN
-511 KGDRVDCMLQDL
+511 KGDKVDCMLLDL

-558 PFSDLPK
+558 PFAELPK
-565 TLMKKSKKEEK
+565 TLKKKNKTKEK

>member
-1 MEENIYKDLSS
+1 MEEIYKDLSS

-22 NIEFSKSQ
+22 NTEFSKSQ

-44 TNKLVFLELPGA
+44 TNKLIFLELPGA

-64 SEMKLLKEEGD
+64 NEMKLLKEEGN
-75 LKVGA
+75 LKVGS

-103 RKLKSW
+103 KKIKSW
-109 KQLEKAFENKE
+109 KQLEKAFENNE
-120 EVTGMI
+120 EVQGRI
-126 VSKIKG
+126 ISKIKG
-132 GFICE
+132 GFVVDV
-137 IQSSLCFL
+137 QSSMCFL
-145 PGSQVDLKPLK
+145 PGSQVDLKPQK
-156 SVQHLMR
+156 NINHLMKE
-163 QPQKFMIVKCD
+163 PLKFMIVKCD

-184 RAILENMKNAS
+184 RAVLENMKNAS
-195 KGEVLSKFNE
+195 KEEVLSKFNE

-220 VFFDLNEIDCMTHI
+220 VFFDLNGIDCMTHI
-234 NECSWSRIGH
+234 NECSWTRIGH

-276 TPDPFET
+276 TPDPFNT
-283 KINDYKVGGTY
+283 KINNYKVGKIY
-294 PATVMKITDYGVFL
+294 PAEVRKITDYGVFL
-308 SLEEGLEGLCHSSEL
+308 SLEEGLEGLCHQSEL
-323 SHTKKNISVKKL
+323 THIKKNISAKKL
-335 LSLSQKLEVMIMEID
+335 LSLSQKIEVMIMEID

-391 ALFVSIKDF
+391 ALFININDF
-400 NLDAMVH
+400 DLDGMIH

-415 SEEDLK
+415 SVEELE
-421 KYKKDDPITAKV
+421 KYKKNDPITAKV
-433 LECNQGNEKI
+433 LEHNQEKI

-450 LPDPLDYF
+450 LPDPIDYF
-458 KDKKKK
+458 KDKKK

-471 VLEALDNGIKVAPDG
+471 VLETLDNGIKVKPDG

-496 QIAID
+496 QIAIN
-501 KEDQRTSRYN
+501 KEDQRTNRFN
-511 KGDRVDCMLQDL
+511 KGDKVDCMLLDL

-558 PFSDLPK
+558 PFAELPK
-565 TLMKKSKKEEK
+565 TLKKKNKTKEK

>member
-1 MEENIYKDLSS
+1 MEEIYKDLSS

-22 NIEFSKSQ
+22 NTEFSKSQ
-30 ISEGKIADGTITKI
+30 ISEGKIVDGTITKI
-44 TNKLVFLELPGA
+44 TNKLIFLELPGA

-64 SEMKLLKEEGD
+64 NEMKLLKEEGN
-75 LKVGA
+75 LKVGS

-103 RKLKSW
+103 KKIKSW
-109 KQLEKAFENKE
+109 KQLEKAFENNE
-120 EVTGMI
+120 EVQGRI
-126 VSKIKG
+126 ISKIKG
-132 GFICE
+132 GFVVD
-137 IQSSLCFL
+137 IQSSMCFL
-145 PGSQVDLKPLK
+145 PGSQVDLKPQK
-156 SVQHLMR
+156 NINHLMKE
-163 QPQKFMIVKCD
+163 PLKFMIVKCD

-184 RAILENMKNAS
+184 RAVLENMKNAS
-195 KGEVLSKFNE
+195 KEEVLSKFNE

-220 VFFDLNEIDCMTHI
+220 VFFDLNGIDCMTHI

-276 TPDPFET
+276 TPDPFNT
-283 KINDYKVGGTY
+283 KINNYKVGKIY
-294 PATVMKITDYGVFL
+294 PAEVRKITDYGVFL
-308 SLEEGLEGLCHSSEL
+308 SLEEGLEGLCHQSEL
-323 SHTKKNISVKKL
+323 THIKKNISAKKL
-335 LSLSQKLEVMIMEID
+335 LSLSQKIEVMIMEID

-391 ALFVSIKDF
+391 ALFININDF
-400 NLDAMVH
+400 DLDGMIH

-415 SEEDLK
+415 SVEELE
-421 KYKKDDPITAKV
+421 KYKKNDPITAKV
-433 LECNQGNEKI
+433 LEHNQEKI

-450 LPDPLDYF
+450 LPDPIDYF
-458 KDKKKK
+458 KDKKE

-471 VLEALDNGIKVAPDG
+471 VLETLDNGIKVKPDG

-496 QIAID
+496 QIAIN
-501 KEDQRTSRYN
+501 KEDQRTNRFN
-511 KGDRVDCMLQDL
+511 KGDKVDCMLLDL

-532 SIKML
+532 SIKIL

-558 PFSDLPK
+558 PFAELPK
-565 TLMKKSKKEEK
+565 TLKKKNKTKEK

>member
-1 MEENIYKDLSS
+1 MEEIYKDLSS

-22 NIEFSKSQ
+22 NTEFSKSQ
-30 ISEGKIADGTITKI
+30 ISEGKITDGTITKI
-44 TNKLVFLELPGA
+44 TNKLIFLELPGA

-64 SEMKLLKEEGD
+64 NEMKLLKEEGN
-75 LKVGA
+75 LKVGS

-103 RKLKSW
+103 KKIKSW
-109 KQLEKAFENKE
+109 KLLEKAFENNKE
-120 EVTGMI
+120 VQGRI
-126 VSKIKG
+126 ISKIKG
-132 GFICE
+132 GFVVD
-137 IQSSLCFL
+137 IQSSMCFL
-145 PGSQVDLKPLK
+145 PGSQVDLKPQK
-156 SVQHLMR
+156 NINHLMKE
-163 QPQKFMIVKCD
+163 PLKFMIVKCD

-184 RAILENMKNAS
+184 RAVLENIKNAS
-195 KGEVLSKFNE
+195 KEEVLNKFNE

-220 VFFDLNEIDCMTHI
+220 VFFDLNGIDCMTHI

-276 TPDPFET
+276 TPDPFNT
-283 KINDYKVGGTY
+283 KINNFKVGKIY
-294 PATVMKITDYGVFL
+294 PAEVRKITDYGVFL
-308 SLEEGLEGLCHSSEL
+308 SLEEGLEGLCHQSEL
-323 SHTKKNISVKKL
+323 THIKKNISAKKL
-335 LSLSQKLEVMIMEID
+335 LSLSQKIEVMIMEID

-391 ALFVSIKDF
+391 ALFININDF
-400 NLDAMVH
+400 DLDGMIH
-407 YKDISYEE
+407 YRDISYEE
-415 SEEDLK
+415 SVEELE
-421 KYKKDDPITAKV
+421 KYKKNDPITAKV
-433 LECNQGNEKI
+433 LENNQEKI

-450 LPDPLDYF
+450 LPDPIDYF
-458 KDKKKK
+458 KDKKEKN
-464 KDIITVI
+464 IITVI
-471 VLEALDNGIKVAPDG
+471 VLETLDNGIKVKPDG

-496 QIAID
+496 QIAIN
-501 KEDQRTSRYN
+501 KEDQRTNRFN
-511 KGDRVDCMLQDL
+511 KGDKVDCMLLDL

-558 PFSDLPK
+558 PFAELPK
-565 TLMKKSKKEEK
+565 TLKKKNKTKEK